1 MEARTNRKL
10 KQTKRSQ
17 GVSLG
22 ACVGVFGE
30 ITISSKRQETNATHD
45 PGCWLLLGNQT
56 IERTVTT
63 RKNTFREIQLQAFC
77 LRFGESFFYTGIFFC
92 QFPGLDCALCS
103 KSSTLVTLGHR
114 LNDTISPSLRLWH
127 ERYGEQE
134 IEYVEFSK

>member
-30 ITISSKRQETNATHD
+30 ITISLKRQETNATHD

-77 LRFGESFFYTGIFFC
+77 LRFGESFFTRESSSVSSRDWIVLFAVKV
-92 QFPGLDCALCS
+92 AL
-103 KSSTLVTLGHR
+103 
-114 LNDTISPSLRLWH
+114 
-127 ERYGEQE
+127 
-134 IEYVEFSK
+134 